1 MFAAWLNRLSISSAP
16 PFIAAVRSFVAQAFS
31 VGPAGLMY
39 PSVRSSQL
47 WDVAGSLW
55 GRPHFSYDLVGKEA
69 ACFADA
75 DSVR

>member
-16 PFIAAVRSFVAQAFS
+16 PFIAAVRAFVAQAFS
-31 VGPAGLMY
+31 AGPAGLMY

-55 GRPHFSYDLVGKEA
+55 GRPHFLLPAEAKEA

>member
-1 MFAAWLNRLSISSAP
+1 MFAAWLSRLSIASAP
-16 PFIAAVRSFVAQAFS
+16 PFMGSVRSFAAKAFS
-31 VGPAGLMY
+31 AGPAGLMY

-55 GRPHFSYDLVGKEA
+55 GRPHFSYDPVGKEA

>member
-1 MFAAWLNRLSISSAP
+1 MSVACLNRLSIASAP
-16 PFIAAVRSFVAQAFS
+16 PFIAAVRSFVAKAFPT
-31 VGPAGLMY
+31 GPAGLMY
-39 PSVRSSQL
+39 PSVRSNQL

-55 GRPHFSYDLVGKEA
+55 GRPHFFYDPVGKEA